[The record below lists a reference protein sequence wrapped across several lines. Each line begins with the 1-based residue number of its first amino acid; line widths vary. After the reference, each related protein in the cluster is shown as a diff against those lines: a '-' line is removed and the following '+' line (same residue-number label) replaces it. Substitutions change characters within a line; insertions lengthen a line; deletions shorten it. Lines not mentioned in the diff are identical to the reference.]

1 MSRYITIDP
10 DEWSLC
16 VQVAN
21 ARQVSSIKKGG
32 RDTLSKKDGWLE
44 EFTPHIIGC
53 VGELAVAKALGVS
66 WTGSV
71 DTFRSV
77 ADLGK
82 NIQVRHRK
90 NPDFDL
96 IVRGNDKDNDV
107 FILSR
112 GLPPGAIEVVG
123 WILGRDAKRE
133 EWIKDY
139 GNYNRKAHFIPS
151 NELHS
156 IESLIINNAQKN

>member
-1 MSRYITIDP
+1 VVGVLEVSRYITIDP

-77 ADLGK
+77 PDLEGGV
-82 NIQVRHRK
+82 QVRHRK
-90 NPDFDL
+90 NPTWDL
-96 IVRGNDKDNDV
+96 IVRSNDKDHET

-112 GLPPGAIEVVG
+112 GMPPGAIEVVG
-123 WILGRDAKRE
+123 WISGKEAKNP
-133 EWIKDY
+133 EWLKDY
-139 GNYNRKAHFIPS
+139 GNFNKPAYFVPTWALKEI
-151 NELHS
+151 
-156 IESLIINNAQKN
+156 K

>member
-21 ARQVSSIKKGG
+21 ARQVSSTKKKG
-32 RDTLSKKDGWLE
+32 RDSVNKKGGWLE

-53 VGELAVAKALGVS
+53 VGELAVAKAIGVS

-71 DTFRSV
+71 DTFKTV
-77 ADLGK
+77 PDLEGGV
-82 NIQVRHRK
+82 QVRHRS
-90 NPDFDL
+90 NPTWDL
-96 IVRGNDKDNDV
+96 IVRKNDSDTDI

-112 GLPPGAIEVVG
+112 GMPPGAIEVVG
-123 WILGRDAKRE
+123 WIKGSDAKNE
-133 EWIKDY
+133 EWLKDY
-139 GNYNRKAHFIPS
+139 GNFGKPAYFVPTWALKEI
-151 NELHS
+151 
-156 IESLIINNAQKN
+156 K

>member
-1 MSRYITIDP
+1 MSKYVTISP

-32 RDTLSKKDGWLE
+32 RDTVSKKDGWLE

-77 ADLGK
+77 PDLEGGV
-82 NIQVRHRK
+82 QVRHRK
-90 NPDFDL
+90 NPTWDL
-96 IVRGNDKDNDV
+96 IVRSNDKDHET

-112 GLPPGAIEVVG
+112 GMPPGAIEVVG
-123 WILGRDAKRE
+123 WIKGSDAKRE
-133 EWIKDY
+133 EWLKDV
-139 GNYNRKAHFIPS
+139 GNYGKPSYFVKAEYLNPI
-151 NELHS
+151 
-156 IESLIINNAQKN
+156 